1 MECEVRKKKSQG
13 GNEKQRENKTKSWGS
28 SHGGVVFMVKPPPR
42 VEVIKKT
49 QSHREW
55 VESEGENE
63 QFIKG
68 RVAEVEEKNH
78 MEGMGGEKKNNVTR
92 NKYKVRNLFFFKSN
106 GSVAPSP

>member
-1 MECEVRKKKSQG
+1 MECEVRKKNHKEGMSSEG
-13 GNEKQRENKTKSWGS
+13 KIKQ
-28 SHGGVVFMVKPPPR
+28 SHGGGLFIVKPTQR

-55 VESEGENE
+55 VESEGEKE

-92 NKYKVRNLFFFKSN
+92 NKYKVRNLFFF
-106 GSVAPSP
+106 